1 MNQEPSRLKRAFG
14 WSPHHIIILHHMF
27 FWHAKEQLQ
36 SPEEGTRKIDTGKSG
51 KVKPNHHK
59 YVNPQ
64 ETLIENR
71 EYSMS
76 NPSHFIKQP
85 IWVRKQI

>member
-1 MNQEPSRLKRAFG
+1 MFLACQGTVTVARGRYLKND
-14 WSPHHIIILHHMF
+14 M
-27 FWHAKEQLQ
+27 
-36 SPEEGTRKIDTGKSG
+36 GKSG
-51 KVKPNHHK
+51 KDKPNHHK

-64 ETLIENR
+64 ETLIEIR